1 MEDLL
6 DSVHYNFWPTS
17 GKYYFQST
25 GRHVKHHQPLPG
37 DTDNSDGSC
46 DLDNGEDQLAGGN
59 EKLLN

>member
-6 DSVHYNFWPTS
+6 DSVHFSVWPTL

-25 GRHVKHHQPLPG
+25 GRQVKHQQPLAG

-46 DLDNGEDQLAGGN
+46 DLGRREDQLIGSN
-59 EKLLN
+59 VSH